1 MFSKPCL
8 SRPSLSVWITA
19 KGLMTMDKKK
29 REKPAKKTSGERQ
42 RAKTASAKLTELAK
56 PKPASGLPRLG
67 KLETKKIQ
75 KLFREK
81 TTEGVSLGL
90 SLLQSLD
97 ATTVDYEAVF
107 TKPVMK
113 TILAGWAAES
123 WTAVARALAPYRIVS
138 KQFEELAD
146 EKLSQK
152 PTMSAEFGEFFQAR
166 LETARPAF
174 IATRGGAAKPSK
186 PFITLINLPAGSFMM
201 GCSANEEYPGSL
213 GSSQG
218 NTGQVQVRI
227 TKPFEIGQ
235 TAVTQGQWRAVM
247 GTEPWRYIKLDK
259 NQCGSTF
266 PVIYVSWE
274 DATLFCQT
282 LTDLEHELGHLSADR
297 AYRLPTE
304 AQWEYACRAGT
315 KTKYSFGDNPKD
327 LDSYG
332 WHSRNSGRILHEVA
346 QKSPNP
352 WGLYDRHGNVF
363 EWCEDWCSDLAG
375 GDDPAGPPDGV
386 CRIFRGGSYGNVA
399 TFSCSAY
406 RDGDMENATN
416 RHHGFRVVCSD

>member
-1 MFSKPCL
+1 
-8 SRPSLSVWITA
+8 
-19 KGLMTMDKKK
+19 MDKKK
-29 REKPAKKTSGERQ
+29 REKPAKKTSGERR
-42 RAKTASAKLTELAK
+42 RAKTASAKHAKLAK

-75 KLFREK
+75 NLFRAK
-81 TTEGVSLGL
+81 TAEGVSLRL

-113 TILAGWAAES
+113 TILAVWADES
-123 WTAVARALAPYRIVS
+123 WIAVAKALAPYRMLS
-138 KQFEELAD
+138 KQFQELAD

-152 PTMSAEFGEFFQAR
+152 PIMCAEFREFLKAR
-166 LETARPAF
+166 LAAARAAF
-174 IATRGGAAKPSK
+174 IATRGGAAKPGK
-186 PFITLINLPAGSFMM
+186 PFINLIKLPPGAFMM
-201 GCSANEEYPGSL
+201 GGSANEEYRGTL
-213 GSSQG
+213 GMSTG

-227 TKPFEIGQ
+227 TKPFDIGQ
-235 TAVTQGQWRAVM
+235 TAVTQEQWRAVM

-259 NQCGSTF
+259 NQCGSAF

-282 LTDLEHELGHLSADR
+282 LTDLEHELGHLPADR

-315 KTKYSFGDNPKD
+315 QTAYSFGNNPDD
-327 LDSYG
+327 LDNYG
-332 WHSRNSGRILHEVA
+332 WHSRNSGHILHEVA

-352 WGLYDRHGNVF
+352 WQLYDMHGNVF
-363 EWCEDWCSDLAG
+363 EWCADCYGDLAG
-375 GDDPAGPPDGV
+375 GDDPPGPPNGITRV
-386 CRIFRGGSYGNVA
+386 FRGGSYGNVA
-399 TFSCSAY
+399 NYSCSAY
-406 RDGDMENATN
+406 RDADIPHGTD
-416 RHHGFRVVCSD
+416 RHHGFRVVCSH